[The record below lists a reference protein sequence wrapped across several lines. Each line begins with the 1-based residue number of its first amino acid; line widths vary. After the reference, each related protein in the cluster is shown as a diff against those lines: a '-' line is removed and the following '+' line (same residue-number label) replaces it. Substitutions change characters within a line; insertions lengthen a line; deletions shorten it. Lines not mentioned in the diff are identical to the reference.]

1 MRTWRTIAASVGI
14 VAALTLTA
22 CGDGGSG
29 ASGGSGD
36 AGELPKVRI
45 GVAAVNASHLWTI
58 VARNHN
64 IMQEHG
70 VDMELV
76 TFQAGASQVVPAILS
91 GSVELGIQN
100 GQQTL
105 LAQLQEPEVTGI
117 GVPMIGSPLFV
128 VARKGINSLEELRGA
143 TISVNA
149 VNGSEDFFSGSK
161 FLASKGLTTKDVK
174 YITGG
179 ATNARIASLLAGS
192 VDAVF
197 CSPPDVARIEAAG
210 GKVLGQVNDVP
221 EIGASLAY
229 MIIGKS
235 SYLEANRNTMVKF
248 MAGYQATQKFMIDPA
263 NKDAV
268 VADIVKDLKTDQANA
283 EETYHFWV
291 ETVAKRLDPTGA
303 IADKNLVQ
311 TLENAQATGAKAL
324 LGYDRTRLKD
334 VYDNSFA
341 EAAAKG

>member
-1 MRTWRTIAASVGI
+1 MRTWRTIVVSVGV

-22 CGDGGSG
+22 CSSDGGSG
-29 ASGGSGD
+29 GSGGDD
-36 AGELPKVRI
+36 AGKLPKVRI

-58 VARNHN
+58 IARNHD
-64 IMQEHG
+64 IMKEHG

-91 GSVELGIQN
+91 DSVELGIQN

-117 GVPMIGSPLFV
+117 GAPMIGSPLSV
-128 VARKGINSLEELRGA
+128 VARKGINSLEDLRGGN
-143 TISVNA
+143 ISVNA

-161 FLASKGLTTKDVK
+161 FLASKGLTTKDVN

-179 ATNARIASLLAGS
+179 ATNARVASLLAGS

-210 GKVLGQVNDVP
+210 GKVLGQVNDLP
-221 EIGASLAY
+221 EIASTLAY

-235 SYLEANRNTMVKF
+235 SYFEANRDTMVKF

-268 VADIVKDLKTDQANA
+268 VADIVKDLKTDEANA
-283 EETYHFWV
+283 EKTYHFWV

-303 IADKNLVQ
+303 IAEENLVK
-311 TLENAQATGAKAL
+311 TLENAQATGVKAL